1 MRDSSQK
8 TEVRSRKQRVF
19 TFSLLSLTFS
29 LLLFI
34 GCGNSITGSNTDLNV
49 AHVGGK
55 DCAQSGCHAGVG
67 AAGTV
72 FTDMS
77 SGTPVSGITVMA
89 QSISTGTLITLGTS
103 DSLGNFHYHEELSG
117 YYNMAINGKPW
128 SRPHSL
134 PDWNGCN
141 SCHTWPPAGGAY
153 GKLN

>member
-1 MRDSSQK
+1 MK
-8 TEVRSRKQRVF
+8 GVLTIIAF
-19 TFSLLSLTFS
+19 TMIFA
-29 LLLFI
+29 

-77 SGTPVSGITVMA
+77 SETPVSGITVMA

-128 SRPHSL
+128 SRPHLL